1 MKPVG
6 PYTPI
11 RQAGNLFFVSGQI
24 GIEPDSQ
31 NMVDGIEAQTQ
42 QVMNNLAAV
51 LAEAG
56 LSVTDI
62 VKATIY
68 LKDIADYETV
78 NEIYADGLN
87 GNKPARAAFAV
98 SDLPKDAL
106 VEIEA
111 IAYKS
116 YSKPTRQ
123 V

>member
-31 NMVDGIEAQTQ
+31 NMVDGIAAQKQ

-51 LAEAG
+51 LDEAG
-56 LSVTDI
+56 LSVTDF

-111 IAYKS
+111 IAYKN
-116 YSKPTRQ
+116 
-123 V
+123 

>member
-56 LSVTDI
+56 LSV
-62 VKATIY
+62 
-68 LKDIADYETV
+68 
-78 NEIYADGLN
+78 
-87 GNKPARAAFAV
+87 AFAV

-111 IAYKS
+111 IAYKN
-116 YSKPTRQ
+116 
-123 V
+123 